1 MALSHLAG
9 LGQQRTSPNIQI
21 LCPTGGKITS
31 PSNLG
36 DGLHT
41 GTYLQQKWAGCH
53 EQGTNIKR
61 VNQPYVTE

>member
-9 LGQQRTSPNIQI
+9 RVTVYIAEYKNIVS
-21 LCPTGGKITS
+21 GGKITS
-31 PSNLG
+31 PLNLG

-41 GTYLQQKWAGCH
+41 GTYLQRTWAGCH